1 MILKTKTA
9 TTGGNLTDKGVTTV
23 GREKGRVTACEKK
36 SGNHYPTN
44 LGSPSS
50 DLAGGRIFFCVCII
64 RKLIIKA
71 FCVRSKSTHTHGKLP
86 VRDNKPSY
94 FMRLSEVCASLDLP
108 RHDENGRG
116 KLASRWLRAGNA
128 WWEFKTDRSIVEQGF
143 QQSFVNL
150 RVFHLYWEEIY
161 YCPTHF
167 FENRDVISLQRCTQL
182 NVRRSVS
189 LVTFQN

>member
-23 GREKGRVTACEKK
+23 GREKGRLTVCEKK
-36 SGNHYPTN
+36 SENHYSTD

-50 DLAGGRIFFCVCII
+50 DLAGGRVFFCVEII
-64 RKLIIKA
+64 RKLTIKA
-71 FCVRSKSTHTHGKLP
+71 FCVPKAHTHGMLP
-86 VRDNKPSY
+86 VRDNEPSY
-94 FMRLSEVCASLDLP
+94 FMRLPAVFASLDLST
-108 RHDENGRG
+108 HDENGRA

-128 WWEFKTDRSIVEQGF
+128 WWEFKKDGSIVEQGF
-143 QQSFVNL
+143 QQSFVSPY
-150 RVFHLYWEEIY
+150 VFHLCWEEIY

-167 FENRDVISLQRCTQL
+167 FENRDAISLQRCTQL
-182 NVRRSVS
+182 DIRRSVS